1 MPANIIEDFQTNT
14 GAATQYTPF
23 DQRFNDLKAKKI
35 NKDKE
40 FDPQTPNAAMVRLLR
55 RSKAGFKAYVESS
68 GANTDFATTQEELDK
83 ELDNYDSN
91 VLLPLVQLRR
101 DIIASTDINQKMGE
115 LTKANQD
122 LEQKKRD
129 LQVQQDN
136 YTTAQV
142 RNTAL
147 NTHGEAIS
155 YHQAWG
161 LIQRPI
167 KRQSIPV
174 LLVFT
179 LLFIYI
185 GSLGIYYISPL
196 PSLIATAGPMSIPSM
211 GVGSAGGTGGAI
223 MEFISGIMQSPVAV
237 SIVISAAIILAIILI
252 MKLMKRV

>member
-14 GAATQYTPF
+14 GTGTITPF
-23 DQRFNDLKAKKI
+23 EQRFNDLKAKKI
-35 NKDKE
+35 NKDNE
-40 FDPQTPNAAMVRLLR
+40 FNPQTPGAPMVRLLR
-55 RSKAGFKAYVESS
+55 KAKAEFKGYVESS
-68 GANTDFATTQEELDK
+68 GANTTFAATQEELDK
-83 ELDNYDSN
+83 SLDEYDSN
-91 VLLPLVQLRR
+91 ILLPLVQLRR
-101 DIIASTDINQKMGE
+101 DIIAQTNINGKMNDLST
-115 LTKANQD
+115 ANQN
-122 LEQKKRD
+122 LEQKKRE
-129 LQVQQDN
+129 LQAQQDN

-147 NTHGEAIS
+147 NTHKEAIS

-185 GSLGIYYISPL
+185 GILGIYYISPL
-196 PSLIATAGPMSIPSM
+196 PAMIATAGPLQLPSIGS
-211 GVGSAGGTGGAI
+211 GSGGGGSAV

-237 SIVISAAIILAIILI
+237 AVVISSAIILAIILI